1 MRLKKGRRNALS
13 LEAHQALPMPEQTV
27 SASVLRPTLGAPE
40 ELAKRVQE
48 LFTKTGTKPG
58 RVSLVLPDNLAK
70 VSLLS
75 LPEKPASSKQLD
87 EIVRFK
93 MKRAVPF
100 RLEEASMAYQ
110 VLEGGDGQ
118 GCSVLVI
125 LLRKYMIE
133 QYEQILADSGAQ
145 VGLVDLSTT
154 NVFNLCRDEIAT
166 ASAAEGDVALLNCTP
181 SYFSM
186 LIGRNGRLIFY
197 RCKSYAGGDESEAL
211 LQSVMSREIATSLSY
226 YREKLE
232 GQGIRT
238 VFVRSTAQSLDTLEE
253 ILGRH
258 EIERVELIDPS
269 KALEM
274 VEGMRIDPVV
284 GQRMAPAIGAAA
296 GR

>member
-1 MRLKKGRRNALS
+1 MSALDNIVDRIRGLDLERRLGLTPNYPPVAIEFDRQDVSLVRLKKGRRNALS

-110 VLEGGDGQ
+110 VLEGG
-118 GCSVLVI
+118 I
-125 LLRKYMIE
+125 
-133 QYEQILADSGAQ
+133 
-145 VGLVDLSTT
+145 
-154 NVFNLCRDEIAT
+154 
-166 ASAAEGDVALLNCTP
+166 
-181 SYFSM
+181 
-186 LIGRNGRLIFY
+186 
-197 RCKSYAGGDESEAL
+197 
-211 LQSVMSREIATSLSY
+211 
-226 YREKLE
+226 
-232 GQGIRT
+232 
-238 VFVRSTAQSLDTLEE
+238 
-253 ILGRH
+253 
-258 EIERVELIDPS
+258 
-269 KALEM
+269 
-274 VEGMRIDPVV
+274 
-284 GQRMAPAIGAAA
+284 
-296 GR
+296 